1 MNSDKLKE
9 NLFIIQDWI
18 KSADQKVSIWFAFQG
33 IFLTFIMGYFFDFLS
48 SLSDKVLPFKN
59 MFVLL
64 ILSILVL
71 IGFSAY
77 KSICVIFPRIKNNSK
92 KSLLYFGDI
101 GNMTKKEFN
110 YRLKNYS
117 EKDYKKDLISQ
128 IHISSL
134 IATKK
139 HKNFRDSIIYFAI
152 GFVLL
157 LVYFIIMI

>member
-1 MNSDKLKE
+1 MNNDKLRE
-9 NLFIIQDWI
+9 NLSTIQEWI

-48 SLSDKVLPFKN
+48 SSSNKLPSTIVFA
-59 MFVLL
+59 LL
-64 ILSILVL
+64 VSSILVL

-77 KSICVIFPRIKNNSK
+77 KSICVIYPRIKNNSK

-110 YRLKNYS
+110 YKLKNYS
-117 EKDYKKDLISQ
+117 EKDYRKDLISQ
-128 IHISSL
+128 IYISSF

-139 HKNFRDSIIYFAI
+139 HKNFRDSIICFVI
-152 GFVLL
+152 GFILL
-157 LVYFIIMI
+157 FVYFIIMI